1 MTEARTQDADIQG
14 KPNAVPHAQVSMKA
28 CSNLALP
35 GHATVMANCRVQQ
48 FTTLEVSALVRHL
61 NTMEQ
66 SSGREC

>member
-48 FTTLEVSALVRHL
+48 FTTLRGIRPCQTFEHNGTKLRS
-61 NTMEQ
+61 
-66 SSGREC
+66 